1 MDNRLTTKMLIQ
13 FIKKNLSGINK
24 INKINLN
31 NLESTDDEID
41 NTNQISPLNHQKSE
55 QINFLPRN
63 LREWFN
69 IDNEQYYHL
78 GVLEYFEPKNVD
90 YDINIS
96 LFTSILTCLTSS
108 FSQQSS
114 KNQSEIVHN
123 LILRLKKDAK
133 KKFYD
138 FDYKNKETSFNHH
151 DLINDLNNGNYGG
164 NLIRYIADYFHINL
178 FILDV
183 EEDEFVFGNIKK
195 FVPFKKTIFVIKF
208 NQHKY
213 EPVFTNKSKYF
224 SFKDDLIEII
234 IDNITDIDNEIEVLT
249 DENLEKYIVKPLTM
263 TFSEKK
269 LLIEVKKQEYKDRI
283 KKQLREENIKLEKKT
298 KSNVVEDSDS
308 EEEKTKS
315 NVVEDSD
322 SSSDEEE
329 KKTKSNVVEDS
340 DSEEEKKP
348 NIIQDDSS
356 SDESTFEEDIY
367 DTESSDEEPL
377 QDYSKMKLEEL
388 KNIAK
393 KLKISLINEGK
404 PKTKALILKDI
415 DKKMKK

>member
-234 IDNITDIDNEIEVLT
+234 IDNITDIDKEIEVLI

-263 TFSEKK
+263 SFNEKK
-269 LLIEVKKQEYKDRI
+269 LLIEMKKQEYKDRI
-283 KKQLREENIKLEKKT
+283 KKQLREENRKLEKI
-298 KSNVVEDSDS
+298 NNIGIVVEDSASSS
-308 EEEKTKS
+308 EEEEDEEKTKTKPKP
-315 NVVEDSD
+315 NIVEDND

-329 KKTKSNVVEDS
+329 KPKLNVV
-340 DSEEEKKP
+340 
-348 NIIQDDSS
+348 QDNDSS

-367 DTESSDEEPL
+367 DTESSDEEPP

-404 PKTKALILKDI
+404 PKTKAIILKDI
-415 DKKMKK
+415 NTKMKK